1 MQTVSGWVIPLVA
14 ATLVASG
21 NFIVQ
26 RWRHQIDRIGL
37 SVDHLCTELNSAADL
52 ATRYWLLDATQ
63 DSDRPEVRRL
73 EPQLVGRQMRL
84 QELAI
89 ALGEQD
95 RNLGLAEFERLMPD
109 LYEVMTGGDFH
120 VERRAPSPER
130 AQRVQA
136 IAARL
141 TGQLRRSLGV
151 RSRRRW

>member
-14 ATLVASG
+14 AASVAFG
-21 NFIVQ
+21 NFLVQ
-26 RWRHQIDRIGL
+26 RWRHLIDRIGL
-37 SVDHLCTELNSAADL
+37 SVDHLCIELNSTADL

-63 DSDRPEVRRL
+63 DSDRPEARRI
-73 EPQLVGRQMRL
+73 EPQLVGRQIRL

-95 RNLGLAEFERLMPD
+95 RNFRLAEFERLMPD
-109 LYEVMTGGDFH
+109 LYEAMTGGDFH
-120 VERRAPSPER
+120 VERRLPSPER

-141 TGQLRRSLGV
+141 NGQRAMARS
-151 RSRRRW
+151 W